1 MTDRPPGQPDRGG
14 SGKRPDPRSAVERAA
29 DHAALERLADE
40 LLPAL
45 VAKLGA
51 TGLGELEVREGA
63 WRVRLRRPA
72 GATGPTRRGSER
84 PSRSQP
90 GHESHG
96 HPPVALEGRRPAA
109 DPGSR
114 NGYERGEPMAAK
126 RAPGASPGTSGG
138 PPRERIVATSPS
150 VGIFQPGLAPGARVR
165 AGDRVAIVDLL
176 GLPQDVISPIDG
188 IVGATLVEAGDGVE
202 YGEPLV
208 VVQPDTGTG
217 ER

>member
-1 MTDRPPGQPDRGG
+1 MTDRPPSRADSGG
-14 SGKRPDPRSAVERAA
+14 SAERPDPRSTAERAA
-29 DHAALERLADE
+29 DHAALERLADA

-72 GATGPTRRGSER
+72 GATGPARRGTDR

-90 GHESHG
+90 GHEGHG

-114 NGYERGEPMAAK
+114 NGYQRGEPMTAQ
-126 RAPGASPGTSGG
+126 RAPGASPGASGDPG
-138 PPRERIVATSPS
+138 GDRIVATSPA

-165 AGDRVAIVDLL
+165 AGDRVAIVDQL
-176 GLPQDVISPIDG
+176 GLPQDVVSPTDG
-188 IVGATLVEAGDGVE
+188 VVGATLVEAGDGVE
-202 YGEPLV
+202 FGEPLV
-208 VVQPDTGTG
+208 VVEPDTGTG